1 MAIHRYLRK
10 LMNGAA
16 DGGDVKLRV
25 MHEGGGAEGRELYT
39 PEEVRRAA
47 AEYGEGQL
55 GGAGRAYVDTVRE
68 AMQWADGGEEYVGK
82 YHGEGL
88 VQAVD
93 RYVTWEAFEA
103 AVKSV
108 EARKAVGEDGFSV
121 YALSKAPW
129 EVRRACWDA
138 LRGVVLSKDVPG
150 DWRKWVAMLAMKP
163 GEAPEDLSRRR
174 DLWVVAGMQKVLMRC
189 LKREYDRAGDERV
202 PGSAAGF
209 TAGRNAPEQTVV
221 ARLARE
227 HAMQTGGAVCTAWVD
242 YQGFFMSVVKSC
254 QKETERYCGV
264 HPGVTEIVEMLHEEV
279 TGRYETAHGLSPG
292 FGVRKKNKSPRCK
305 VTDYQ
310 P

>member
-68 AMQWADGGEEYVGK
+68 AMKWADGGEEYVGK

-108 EARKAVGEDGFSV
+108 EARKAVGEDGFSAKQGAV
-121 YALSKAPW
+121 
-129 EVRRACWDA
+129 
-138 LRGVVLSKDVPG
+138 
-150 DWRKWVAMLAMKP
+150 
-163 GEAPEDLSRRR
+163 
-174 DLWVVAGMQKVLMRC
+174 
-189 LKREYDRAGDERV
+189 
-202 PGSAAGF
+202 
-209 TAGRNAPEQTVV
+209 
-221 ARLARE
+221 
-227 HAMQTGGAVCTAWVD
+227 GGA
-242 YQGFFMSVVKSC
+242 
-254 QKETERYCGV
+254 EGV
-264 HPGVTEIVEMLHEEV
+264 LGCAKGGCAE
-279 TGRYETAHGLSPG
+279 
-292 FGVRKKNKSPRCK
+292 
-305 VTDYQ
+305 
-310 P
+310 